1 MSKATFIGTVVAGN
15 SQQEAVA
22 SFLETINKKHSN
34 KKAVFATNSSKNAV
48 FLTSLS
54 NLAMPYSPT
63 TGESSCVAVMRD
75 TSKIASKLQLLGTG
89 EMLASSKFELVSCTC
104 PECDAHI
111 ISDSPEL
118 VSHCIVC
125 GSEQNSEDEGE
136 DNVDVRIAPESEDSL
151 SSDSQVINDL
161 LTVLKDCGISTDA
174 NTLEALIS
182 GDGSNADE
190 QALQQ
195 LHENVIELIGEDAFN
210 KAEADGTIAEA
221 IIDSLIGES
230 EIGASVNISYHTGPV
245 SGEDEKI
252 DEFDSLTNPIAESS
266 ESDELDV
273 EEFEDEEFAESY
285 DYENDFAD
293 SADYDDD
300 SYSSDDL
307 AEEDVEIK
315 DSELD
320 SLIESALAE
329 DGFAEESFENDLE
342 DTMEVDML
350 VDNIGASATV
360 ASNNV
365 ELIFAPSQNI
375 GETKWYAVVNQ
386 APVAVATLH
395 SVGEEKSSIFTTDSF
410 RKGTETLM
418 AQMGVSEGL
427 MNMGFKPM
435 KIRLPVKNVV
445 QSHVAQALASTQDE
459 HKQRL
464 ESVSSDIRAA
474 LSTAA
479 VGINKG
485 FFSDITNPVK
495 VDLYTV
501 LSSAGVKNAE
511 VLIDNA
517 FANSADDYHRVLLAK
532 AFDLMQ
538 KPVEARNEISQ
549 AVKTAAYQR
558 VSSGS
563 DSLSSSVSTRLSTI
577 GRNSNGTMVASAM
590 PSKQE
595 SNQLTSRIAGAVGSL
610 IR

>member
-75 TSKIASKLQLLGTG
+75 NSKISSKLQLLGTG

-104 PECDAHI
+104 KECDAHI
-111 ISDSPEL
+111 VSDSPEL
-118 VSHCIVC
+118 VAHCIVC
-125 GSEQNSEDEGE
+125 GSEQDSEDEGE
-136 DNVDVRIAPESEDSL
+136 DTVDVRIAPEPLDSL
-151 SSDSQVINDL
+151 SSDSQVIKDL
-161 LTVLKDCGISTDA
+161 LEVLSDCGISTDA
-174 NTLEALIS
+174 DTLEALIS
-182 GDGSNADE
+182 GDGSKADE

-252 DEFDSLTNPIAESS
+252 DDFDSLTNPIAESS
-266 ESDELDV
+266 ESDYLDV
-273 EEFEDEEFAESY
+273 EDEEFSESY

-293 SADYDDD
+293 SGDYEDDE

-307 AEEDVEIK
+307 AEEDVEIH
-315 DSELD
+315 DAELD

-329 DGFAEESFENDLE
+329 DGLSEEEFENDLE

-365 ELIFAPSQNI
+365 ELVFAPSQNI

-386 APVAVATLH
+386 APVAVATMH

-410 RKGTETLM
+410 RRGTETLM

-445 QSHVAQALASTQDE
+445 QSHVAQALASTQEE

-538 KPVEARNEISQ
+538 KPVEARNEISK
-549 AVKTAAYQR
+549 AVKTSAYQR

>member
-15 SQQEAVA
+15 SQQEAIT

-34 KKAVFATNSSKNAV
+34 KKAVFSTNSSKNAV

-75 TSKIASKLQLLGTG
+75 NSKIASKLQLLGTG
-89 EMLASSKFELVSCTC
+89 EMLASAEFELVTCTC
-104 PECDAHI
+104 KECDAHI
-111 ISDSPEL
+111 VSDSPEL
-118 VSHCIVC
+118 VANCIVC
-125 GSEQNSEDEGE
+125 GSEQDSEDEGE
-136 DNVDVRIAPESEDSL
+136 DNVDVRIAPEPLDSL
-151 SSDSQVINDL
+151 SSDSQVIKDL
-161 LTVLKDCGISTDA
+161 LEVLSDCGISTDA
-174 NTLEALIS
+174 DTLEALIS
-182 GDGSNADE
+182 GDGSKADE

-266 ESDELDV
+266 ESDYLDV
-273 EEFEDEEFAESY
+273 EDEEFSESY

-293 SADYDDD
+293 SGDYEDDE
-300 SYSSDDL
+300 SYSSDEL
-307 AEEDVEIK
+307 AEEDVEIH
-315 DSELD
+315 DAELD

-329 DGFAEESFENDLE
+329 DGLSEEEFENDLE

-365 ELIFAPSQNI
+365 ELVFAPSQNI

-386 APVAVATLH
+386 APVAVATMH

-410 RKGTETLM
+410 RRGTETLM

-445 QSHVAQALASTQDE
+445 QSHVAQALASTQEE

-549 AVKTAAYQR
+549 AVKTSAYQR